1 MAISFISE
9 RKEVSKV
16 IVYGDY
22 IVLVRYDH
30 IGTYANGSDVLIG
43 QMTEVLVP
51 GTDLSGSDPETAW
64 YCTDEVRGIC
74 EGHWDD
80 ESVAEWNAMSQ
91 AEKDEILNNEL
102 GPVQ

>member
-9 RKEVSKV
+9 RKAVSKV

-22 IVLVRYDH
+22 LVLVRYDH

-43 QMTEVLVP
+43 QMTEVLTP
-51 GTDLSGSDPETAW
+51 GTDLSGNDPETAW

-80 ESVAEWNAMSQ
+80 KSVAEWNSFTEQERASL
-91 AEKDEILNNEL
+91 LNNEMS
-102 GPVQ
+102 

>member
-16 IVYGDY
+16 TVLGDY
-22 IVLVRYDH
+22 LVFVKYDH
-30 IGTYANGSDVLIG
+30 IGTYANGSEVLIG
-43 QMTEVLVP
+43 EMTEILTP
-51 GTDLSGSDPETAW
+51 GTDLSGNDPETAW

-80 ESVAEWNAMSQ
+80 ESVAEWNAFTEQ
-91 AEKDEILNNEL
+91 ERDALLNNSFT
-102 GPVQ
+102 